1 MTSLTSIVSVLL
13 ATVTLF
19 STVVISDSTPATQ
32 RLRLMSYSEEEVNGC
47 YEYNQTLGVC
57 FDVKKGSMK
66 IQKTTGEVIV
76 YYEELGPGM
85 FFYQVLEQAFVG

>member
-1 MTSLTSIVSVLL
+1 MATSTSIVSMLL
-13 ATVTLF
+13 ALVTLL
-19 STVVISDSTPATQ
+19 SVVAISDSTPVTQ
-32 RLRLMSYSEEEVNGC
+32 RLRLKSYSEEEVKGC

-66 IQKTTGEVIV
+66 IQKTSGEGIV
-76 YYEELGPGM
+76 YYEELGPEM

>member
-1 MTSLTSIVSVLL
+1 MASSTSIVSVFL

-19 STVVISDSTPATQ
+19 SIVAISDSTPVTQ
-32 RLRLMSYSEEEVNGC
+32 GLRLLSYSEEEVKGC

>member
-1 MTSLTSIVSVLL
+1 MASSTSIVSVLQ
-13 ATVTLF
+13 ATVTLY
-19 STVVISDSTPATQ
+19 SIVAISVSTPVTQ
-32 RLRLMSYSEEEVNGC
+32 GLRLVSYSEEEVKGC

-76 YYEELGPGM
+76 YYEELGPGV

>member
-1 MTSLTSIVSVLL
+1 MASSTSIVSVLL
-13 ATVTLF
+13 AIVTLF
-19 STVVISDSTPATQ
+19 SIVAISDSTPVPQ
-32 RLRLMSYSEEEVNGC
+32 GLRLMSYSEEEVKGC

-76 YYEELGPGM
+76 YYEELGPGV

>member
-1 MTSLTSIVSVLL
+1 MASSTSIVSVLL
-13 ATVTLF
+13 STVPLF
-19 STVVISDSTPATQ
+19 SIVAISDSTPVTQ
-32 RLRLMSYSEEEVNGC
+32 GLHLLSYSEEEIKGC

-66 IQKTTGEVIV
+66 IQKTAGEVIV